1 MKAAGLAA
9 AVLSLAVATGAQ
21 AQQKVCFPTSPLAPG
36 GGGRACMPTEA
47 RPAASA
53 LNDGSYPAMCVGSP
67 DAEAG
72 CYARTNAE
80 RKEVGKLMA
89 DHDCD
94 AAMQRALR
102 EGDYRMA
109 DTVKG
114 LCTAGPAR

>member
-9 AVLSLAVATGAQ
+9 VVLSLAVATAAQ
-21 AQQKVCFPTSPLAPG
+21 AQQNVCFPTSPLAPG
-36 GGGRACMPTEA
+36 GGGRACMPTSAKPAA
-47 RPAASA
+47 RP
-53 LNDGSYPAMCVGSP
+53 LDDGSYPAMCVGAP

-109 DTVKG
+109 DTVKT

>member
-1 MKAAGLAA
+1 MKAAALA
-9 AVLSLAVATGAQ
+9 AVLSLAVATAAQ

-36 GGGRACMPTEA
+36 GGGRACMPTSA
-47 RPAASA
+47 RPTAPA
-53 LNDGSYPAMCVGSP
+53 LDDGSYPAMCVGPP

-72 CYARTNAE
+72 CYARANAE

-94 AAMQRALR
+94 AATQRALR

-114 LCTAGPAR
+114 LCTAGPGR